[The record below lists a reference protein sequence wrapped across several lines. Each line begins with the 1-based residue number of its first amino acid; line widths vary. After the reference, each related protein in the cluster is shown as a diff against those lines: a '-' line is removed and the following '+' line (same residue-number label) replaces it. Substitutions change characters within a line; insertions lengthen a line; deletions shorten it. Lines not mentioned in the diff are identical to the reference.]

1 MRRSKR
7 KSRPR
12 SSLGC
17 GECSR
22 DFTAEHLNPWGRD
35 VEQGVTSGFPS
46 RIDRGMGAGESNPSF
61 LCPHSPVFFIEV
73 IREGPS
79 DRERRDPM
87 ACGAL
92 RTLPENLFPGWPGRM
107 RRRPRWM
114 LWPPQVAPSTTITRS
129 PRQDRHVQQGARTPS
144 SASLF
149 MTDSVVWA
157 GKKMGGQKT
166 GSFSCPHSPANDPS
180 APFCRSV

>member
-22 DFTAEHLNPWGRD
+22 DFTAEHQN
-35 VEQGVTSGFPS
+35 SS
-46 RIDRGMGAGESNPSF
+46 RPDGGAGSHFLWSKIGGKRSENSGSHLLPAIFYQPS
-61 LCPHSPVFFIEV
+61 SS
-73 IREGPS
+73 G
-79 DRERRDPM
+79 DPM

-107 RRRPRWM
+107 RRRSRWM

-129 PRQDRHVQQGARTPS
+129 PRQDRQVQQGARTPS
-144 SASLF
+144 SAGLS
-149 MTDSVVWA
+149 TTNSVVWA
-157 GKKMGGQKT
+157 GKKMGGKKWD
-166 GSFSCPHSPANDPS
+166 GFSCQ
-180 APFCRSV
+180 